1 MLVRLILVAVLMVA
15 VFFFY
20 LYQINTTEAIF
31 YLTTSKSYETPLIV
45 MLLISLGA
53 GALLVILISLA
64 ADLRNAISNW
74 QLRKNEL
81 AKRKA
86 RKMEVEGQKY
96 LAEGWHS
103 RAKDSFLAALDKDPT
118 LVPALLGGSRAC
130 SFLNDSEQGRA
141 LLERAKGL
149 CQGDNELLLAVAE
162 GNQALGALKEALD
175 ICQKL
180 PRGQDSIMVSRKL
193 TELYQQAGMWREAW
207 ESQKE
212 VVRLSAP
219 RGLVKQEEKT
229 LLWLRY
235 KYALSLLTLGDLD
248 GANQALKEI
257 VRQHPEFTPAQVT
270 LGDCLLR
277 QGKNQDAA
285 EVWERA
291 FLLHQAMV
299 FLLRLEEL
307 YLSREEPDTVIR
319 LYQRALTER
328 AGFPLPRL
336 FLARLYL
343 RLEMLD
349 EALEHLNH
357 LAGTGEDSPF
367 FHQLLGEV
375 YRRRNL
381 TDKAAEEFTRALGF
395 RRRPSLPFVCQSC
408 QREFTEWSG
417 ICPGCD
423 ECGTLGLKPEHPE
436 A

>member
-1 MLVRLILVAVLMVA
+1 MLVRLILVAVLVIA

-20 LYQINTTEAIF
+20 LYQINTTEAVF
-31 YLTTSKSYETPLIV
+31 YLTTSKSYEAPLIV

-53 GALLVILISLA
+53 GGLLVILISLA
-64 ADLRNAISNW
+64 ADLRNAVSNW
-74 QLRKNEL
+74 QLGKKEQ

-86 RKMEVEGQKY
+86 KELGAEGQKY
-96 LAEGWHS
+96 LAEGWYS
-103 RAKDSFLAALDKDPT
+103 RAKESFLAALEKDPM
-118 LVPALLGGSRAC
+118 LLSALLAGSRAC
-130 SFLNDSEQGRA
+130 TFSNDSEQGRA

-149 CQGDNELLLAVAE
+149 CQEDKEQLLAVAE
-162 GNQALGALKEALD
+162 GYQHLGALKEALD

-180 PRGQDSIMVSRKL
+180 AAQQDSITVSRKL
-193 TELYQQAGMWREAW
+193 TELYRQAGMWREAW

-219 RGLVKQEEKT
+219 RGLAEQEEMS
-229 LLWLRY
+229 LVWLKY
-235 KYALSLLTLGDLD
+235 KYALSLLILGDLD
-248 GANQALKEI
+248 GANRILKEM
-257 VRQHPEFTPAQVT
+257 VRQNQEFVPAQVT

-277 QGKNQDAA
+277 QGKDRDAA

-291 FLLHQAMV
+291 FHMQQAMV

-307 YLSREEPDTVIR
+307 YLSREEPNTVIR
-319 LYQRALTER
+319 LYQRTLKER
-328 AGFPLPRL
+328 PELRLPRL
-336 FLARLYL
+336 FLTRLYL

-349 EALEHLNH
+349 EALEQLNH
-357 LAGTGEDSPF
+357 LVGTGEDSSF

-381 TDKAAEEFTRALGF
+381 TDKAAEEFTKALKF

-408 QREFTEWSG
+408 QGEFADWSG

-423 ECGTLGLKPEHPE
+423 EGDTLILKSEQPEI
-436 A
+436 